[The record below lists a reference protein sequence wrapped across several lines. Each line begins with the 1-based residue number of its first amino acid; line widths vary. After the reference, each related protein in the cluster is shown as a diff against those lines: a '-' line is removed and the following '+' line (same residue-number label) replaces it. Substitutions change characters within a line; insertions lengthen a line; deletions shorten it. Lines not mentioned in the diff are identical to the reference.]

1 MASITQTLTHV
12 HRECDEFFVGAEN
25 AVVKNNWDEA
35 LRLFRQ
41 FRAAMEQHLRN
52 EEQVLFP
59 IFEQRSGFSQQG
71 GISMG
76 PTHIMRMEHV
86 PMRELLQA
94 METSLAQRN
103 RQQYLGQS
111 ETLLTL
117 MQQHNV
123 KEENVLYPM
132 TDRVLQGE
140 QETILQHMRA
150 DHSQHD
156 DKKM

>member
-1 MASITQTLTHV
+1 MVSITHTLTHI
-12 HRECDEFFVGAEN
+12 HRECDGFFVGAEN

-35 LRLFRQ
+35 LRLFHQ
-41 FRAAMEQHLRN
+41 FRATMEQHLQQ

-59 IFEQRSGFSQQG
+59 AFEQRS

-76 PTHIMRMEHV
+76 PTQMMRMEHV

-94 METSLAQRN
+94 MQASLAERN

-111 ETLLTL
+111 ETLLAL

-140 QETILQHMRA
+140 QADILQHMRS
-150 DHSQHD
+150 DHSQME
-156 DKKM
+156 KKCE

>member
-1 MASITQTLTHV
+1 MTSITHALTRL
-12 HRECDEFFVGAEN
+12 HRECDGLFIGAEN
-25 AVVKNNWDEA
+25 AVVKNNWDA
-35 LRLFRQ
+35 AQHQFHRFRTIL
-41 FRAAMEQHLRN
+41 EQHLQD

-59 IFEQRSGFSQQG
+59 AFERRSGNSL
-71 GISMG
+71 G
-76 PTHIMRMEHV
+76 PTRMMSMEHI

-94 METSLAQRN
+94 MELSLTQRN

-111 ETLLTL
+111 ETLLAL

-140 QETILQHMRA
+140 QADILQHMRPPGDA
-150 DHSQHD
+150 TEDE
-156 DKKM
+156 